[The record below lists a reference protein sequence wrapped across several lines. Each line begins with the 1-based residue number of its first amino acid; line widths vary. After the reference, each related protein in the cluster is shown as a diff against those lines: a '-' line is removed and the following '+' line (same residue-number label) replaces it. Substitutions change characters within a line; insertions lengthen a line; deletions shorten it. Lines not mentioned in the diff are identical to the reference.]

1 MDTGEGWK
9 DREAYRSAQNVAMP
23 AGAGCTLED
32 TGYHGRFPPTF
43 ADLDRTPEKLDDA
56 RRSWLAGLSR
66 EHALRGSA
74 ATALALARGEWM
86 CGEYDAALMHF
97 QAARDLDPA
106 SPETHLSLV
115 RAASMLGM
123 DALETAAIGMGLQR
137 HPAHAEL
144 RLHAALQDVPSDLP
158 AARRM
163 LQPVSAHPLCRQF
176 DAALAVIAAGVPP
189 AMEAT
194 DPRQQAQLTSLHWVL
209 RHAKDA
215 GGHAGLPV
223 QVLMRAL
230 DAAHVDGMTLECG
243 VYFGRSLRLIAAR
256 TVGTVHG
263 FDSFQGL
270 PEAWN
275 THEGAGA
282 YSTAGRLPHVATNVT
297 LHAGWFE
304 DTLPAFFASRT
315 DPIRLLHIDCDLY
328 SSTRTVLEQAG
339 HRLVPGS
346 VVVFDDLLGYPG
358 YEQHELRAFEEFV
371 SERKVEWELIGACL
385 LGREVAVRITRI

>member
-1 MDTGEGWK
+1 M
-9 DREAYRSAQNVAMP
+9 
-23 AGAGCTLED
+23 TLL
-32 TGYHGRFPPTF
+32 PPPI
-43 ADLDRTPEKLDDA
+43 ANLDRTPEKLDAA
-56 RRSWLAGLSR
+56 RRSWLAGLAR
-66 EHALRGSA
+66 EHALHGSA

-86 CGEYDAALMHF
+86 CGEYDAALTHF
-97 QAARDLDPA
+97 QAARELDPS

-115 RAASMLGM
+115 RAASMLGL
-123 DALETAAIGMGLQR
+123 DTLETTAIDMGLQR

-144 RLHAALQDVPSDLP
+144 RLHAALRDVPADLP

-163 LQPVSAHPLCRQF
+163 LEPVSAHPRCRQF
-176 DAALAVIAAGVPP
+176 DAALAAIAAGVPP
-189 AMEAT
+189 VVDTA
-194 DPRQQAQLTSLHWVL
+194 DPRQQAQLSGLRWVL

-215 GGHAGLPV
+215 GDHAGLPV
-223 QVLMRAL
+223 QVLIRAL
-230 DAAHVDGMTLECG
+230 DAANVEGMTLECG

-256 TVGTVHG
+256 SAGPVHG

-275 THEGAGA
+275 TNEGSGA

-304 DTLPAFFASRT
+304 DTLPPFFASYR

-328 SSTRTVLEQAG
+328 SSTRTVLERAG
-339 HRLVPGS
+339 DRLVPGS

-385 LGREVAVRITRI
+385 LGREVAIRITRT